1 MGMMI
6 NRRRSYGGGEKLP
19 QGAIRI
25 EYLESSGTQYI
36 DTGVYPDSTYTFDT
50 DVTLLNNGV
59 TTLWGCRSFGLHDSL
74 NSQCYL
80 NFNPPYFNYFY
91 LFSTS
96 TNLPDNWNSNF
107 KPVLNTMYSLR
118 GITVVPTM
126 SVMTYPITLFAFN
139 NIGTIAPYTSRIG
152 SFTAYSNGVKVCD
165 MIPVRVGQVG
175 YMYDKVSGQL
185 FGNSGTGNFIL
196 GNDI

>member
-6 NRRRSYGGGEKLP
+6 NRRRVCGGKSLP
-19 QGAIRI
+19 YDYEV

-50 DVTLLNNGV
+50 DVTLLNNGS
-59 TTLWGCRSFGLHDSL
+59 TTLWGCRRSGSYDSL

-80 NFNPPYFNYFY
+80 NFNPSNGYKHIY

-96 TNLPDNWNSNF
+96 VRLPDNWKSNF
-107 KPVLNTMYSLR
+107 MPVLNTMYSLR

-139 NIGTIAPYTSRIG
+139 MIGDINPSTSRIG

-185 FGNSGTGNFIL
+185 FGNVGTGSFIL
-196 GNDI
+196 GSDK